1 MFSGSGGTH
10 GLIDGF
16 KMTVVGEGGSLLM
29 VVESNGTMVSTEAT
43 QGGWRSGWMRL
54 YDPN

>member
-10 GLIDGF
+10 GPTDGF

-29 VVESNGTMVSTEAT
+29 MVESNGTMVSTEAT
-43 QGGWRSGWMRL
+43 QGGVEEWV
-54 YDPN
+54 DAPA